1 MMVPMTTPEP
11 EMTANPE
18 TTTEPEMTANPE
30 TATEPDTTTELEP
43 ATAEQADAIEIEHP
57 TLGPAVAIY
66 DDRRKSKRR
75 LLTAAGMGAVGAVG
89 IILGLGDFSNG
100 DGTGGSVFVLAG
112 AALLVYGASEA
123 RSTLLRFR
131 TAFSLVVGEAG
142 FEYAFGAGSIA
153 WDEVASLGFER
164 VARRG
169 KPGAIRVQVKEPDEF
184 AARHELSLPASL
196 MLRIND
202 GALYVARGALMP
214 AGAVLELMSARLAEF
229 KTTHRPLPAAAPA
242 PARSIKRRT
251 SRH

>member
-1 MMVPMTTPEP
+1 MMMPMTTPDHGST
-11 EMTANPE
+11 TAPE
-18 TTTEPEMTANPE
+18 TSPNSETATNPE
-30 TATEPDTTTELEP
+30 TAP
-43 ATAEQADAIEIEHP
+43 AEQGDAIEIEHP
-57 TLGPAVAIY
+57 TLGAAVAIY

-75 LLTAAGMGAVGAVG
+75 LLTAAGTAAVGAVG
-89 IILGLGDFSNG
+89 MVLGLGDFANG

-112 AALLVYGASEA
+112 AALLIYGASEA
-123 RSTLLRFR
+123 RATLMRFQ

-142 FEYAFGAGSIA
+142 FEYAFGAGSVT

-169 KPGAIRVQVKEPDEF
+169 KPGAVRVQVKVPDEF

-214 AGAVLELMSARLAEF
+214 AGAVLELMNDRLAEF
-229 KTTHRPLPAAAPA
+229 RRTHRPEATAPTPALEHNV
-242 PARSIKRRT
+242 RRRT

>member
-1 MMVPMTTPEP
+1 MTTDPG
-11 EMTANPE
+11 
-18 TTTEPEMTANPE
+18 
-30 TATEPDTTTELEP
+30 
-43 ATAEQADAIEIEHP
+43 ATAHPEAITQLDNATGERADAIEIEHP

-75 LLTAAGMGAVGAVG
+75 LLTAAGTGAVGAVG
-89 IILGLGDFSNG
+89 IVLGLGDFANG
-100 DGTGGSVFVLAG
+100 DGTGGSIFVLAG
-112 AALLVYGASEA
+112 AALLVYGISEA
-123 RSTLLRFR
+123 RATLLRFR

-142 FEYAFGAGSIA
+142 FEYAFGAGSVA

-169 KPGAIRVQVKEPDEF
+169 KPGAVKVQVKEPDEF

-229 KTTHRPLPAAAPA
+229 KATHKPVAAAAAPA
-242 PARSIKRRT
+242 GSIKRRT
-251 SRH
+251 SRR